1 MELSDL
7 IFGVAVAAA
16 GVFLSSGDHE
26 LGFSVVGILRRAARA
41 PSLNGMAVKIARVS
55 YIQILLQSVFSLPIR
70 LGQCQTDIEFYFVC
84 GLLPLR

>member
-1 MELSDL
+1 LELSDL

-55 YIQILLQSVFSLPIR
+55 
-70 LGQCQTDIEFYFVC
+70 
-84 GLLPLR
+84 